1 MQFTSAYQIPF
12 AFSPYAREHL
22 KVGSVAKSFNGV
34 ILTDL
39 DDYQFYDLTG
49 SYGVNLFGS
58 DFYKRTMQKGLEDG
72 VSLGPALG
80 VYHPHVASNAS
91 RLCKIS
97 GMDEELLDEAYE
109 GVQSFIEREIETDDE
124 DDEVP
129 LKYET
134 NEQSMSN
141 KALLEEE

>member
-1 MQFTSAYQIPF
+1 MICSSHQFIEFHLHSAPTLKSI
-12 AFSPYAREHL
+12 S

-91 RLCKIS
+91 TL
-97 GMDEELLDEAYE
+97 
-109 GVQSFIEREIETDDE
+109 
-124 DDEVP
+124 
-129 LKYET
+129 
-134 NEQSMSN
+134 
-141 KALLEEE
+141 